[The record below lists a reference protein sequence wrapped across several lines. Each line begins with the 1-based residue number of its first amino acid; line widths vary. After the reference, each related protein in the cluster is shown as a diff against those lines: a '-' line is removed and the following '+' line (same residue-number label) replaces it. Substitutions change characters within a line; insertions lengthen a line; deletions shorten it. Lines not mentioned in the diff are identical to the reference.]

1 MDAPLS
7 AGRGKTEPSERKPRG
22 GGGGGPRGGAR
33 SGGGGGGRPGRGG
46 RPQVCYNCGQ
56 EGHISAECPNPKVE
70 GGVKKCYNCGELGH
84 ISADCPQPKK
94 EREPRARKGDRGGYN
109 EHDDRGGMAKPNRKE
124 ERACRIC
131 GKVGHLAR
139 DCRSAGAKTDKTC
152 RICGKVG
159 HLARDCRSKGAQKG
173 GKGTKR
179 GRDRGPRSAS
189 DLDKEMDLYHG
200 KPAKKGKPTAE
211 DLDAEMDAYNKAAA
225 TGAVA
230 AEA

>member
-1 MDAPLS
+1 MAWKHM
-7 AGRGKTEPSERKPRG
+7 GRLKIDFHTGGK
-22 GGGGGPRGGAR
+22 
-33 SGGGGGGRPGRGG
+33 
-46 RPQVCYNCGQ
+46 
-56 EGHISAECPNPKVE
+56 I
-70 GGVKKCYNCGELGH
+70 
-84 ISADCPQPKK
+84 
-94 EREPRARKGDRGGYN
+94 
-109 EHDDRGGMAKPNRKE
+109 
-124 ERACRIC
+124 
-131 GKVGHLAR
+131 GHLAR

-179 GRDRGPRSAS
+179 GRGGPRSAS

>member
-1 MDAPLS
+1 MEVAAARAAAAAAAAPKYACAPVSQPNASQEYAADATS
-7 AGRGKTEPSERKPRG
+7 HVIAT
-22 GGGGGPRGGAR
+22 
-33 SGGGGGGRPGRGG
+33 
-46 RPQVCYNCGQ
+46 QYNCGQ

-84 ISADCPQPKK
+84 ISADCPQPRK
-94 EREPRARKGDRGGYN
+94 EREPRAPRNGDRKGYS

-131 GKVGHLAR
+131 GKIGHLAR

-173 GKGTKR
+173 GKGQKR
-179 GRDRGPRSAS
+179 GRGGPRSAS

>member
-7 AGRGKTEPSERKPRG
+7 AGRGKPDPSEKKPRG
-22 GGGGGPRGGAR
+22 GGGGARRPQRGGGPRGG
-33 SGGGGGGRPGRGG
+33 GRGAA
-46 RPQVCYNCGQ
+46 PKYAYAPVSQPNASQQYAADATSHVIATQYNCGQ

-84 ISADCPQPKK
+84 ISADCPQP
-94 EREPRARKGDRGGYN
+94 RRSASPAPATVTARATLSTTTAAVWPSRTARRSARAVFVARSVISRGT
-109 EHDDRGGMAKPNRKE
+109 A
-124 ERACRIC
+124 A
-131 GKVGHLAR
+131 
-139 DCRSAGAKTDKTC
+139 SAGAKTDKTC

-189 DLDKEMDLYHG
+189 DLDQRNG
-200 KPAKKGKPTAE
+200 
-211 DLDAEMDAYNKAAA
+211 
-225 TGAVA
+225 
-230 AEA
+230 

>member
-7 AGRGKTEPSERKPRG
+7 AGRGKTEASERKPR
-22 GGGGGPRGGAR
+22 GGGGPRGGAR
-33 SGGGGGGRPGRGG
+33 SGGGPRGGGRGG

-124 ERACRIC
+124 DRACRIC
-131 GKVGHLAR
+131 GKIGHLAR

-179 GRDRGPRSAS
+179 GRDRGPQSAS
-189 DLDKEMDLYHG
+189 DLDRERVPVWNHG
-200 KPAKKGKPTAE
+200 IERCSTPSSRRRVDGVE
-211 DLDAEMDAYNKAAA
+211 VNA
-225 TGAVA
+225 TI
-230 AEA
+230 

>member
-7 AGRGKTEPSERKPRG
+7 AGRGKPDPSEKKP

-33 SGGGGGGRPGRGG
+33 SGGGPRGGGRGG

-56 EGHISAECPNPKVE
+56 EGHISAECPNPRVE

-84 ISADCPQPKK
+84 ISADCPQPRK

-189 DLDKEMDLYHG
+189 DLDREMDNYHG
-200 KPAKKGKPTAE
+200 KADKPGKRAKPTADE
-211 DLDAEMDAYNKAAA
+211 LDAEMDAYNKAAA

>member
-1 MDAPLS
+1 VEVAAARAAAAAAAAPKYACAPVSQPNASQEYAADATS
-7 AGRGKTEPSERKPRG
+7 HVIAT
-22 GGGGGPRGGAR
+22 
-33 SGGGGGGRPGRGG
+33 
-46 RPQVCYNCGQ
+46 QYNCGQ

-84 ISADCPQPKK
+84 ISADCPQPRK
-94 EREPRARKGDRGGYN
+94 EREPRAPRNGDRKGYS

-131 GKVGHLAR
+131 GKIGHLAR

-189 DLDKEMDLYHG
+189 DLDREMDNYHG
-200 KPAKKGKPTAE
+200 KADKPGKRAKPTADE
-211 DLDAEMDAYNKAAA
+211 LDAEMDAYNKAAA